1 MRKVAVSTSIALLL
15 AMLSVSAAG
24 QTNRAYSKTE
34 AEARKVVSKVLKAS
48 PIIDGHNDLFAW
60 YFGCDYK
67 KLPKCPQ
74 GVEDYPIDRVTKG
87 QTDIP
92 RWRKGGVGG
101 VLLNVFGSDVFDAS
115 RESAFAYL
123 LEKSYPNDLQV
134 VTTTAGMRRA
144 MRSGKIALLL
154 TMEDSEK
161 LKGDISKLDLLYNL
175 GLRCMTFTYMTGPF
189 GDGSDDEPRNN
200 GLSENGKQ
208 LVKRMNDLGILI
220 DMSHISPKTMSDI
233 LDLTKAPVIF
243 SHSNARGLANVN
255 RNVPDDVLLRLKTN
269 GGMIMLD
276 MVADHVTNQFG
287 KWMKEGDEIY
297 FATKKKSPDDK
308 AFLKHIMAEWESKN
322 PMPRVSVADVA
333 DHFDYVKKLI
343 GVEHI
348 GIGGDYDG
356 MDFPIPGLEDIS
368 TFPTLLTELARRG
381 WSEKELRQIT
391 GLNFLRVFG
400 EIEKVSEG
408 SKKTSR
414 R

>member
-1 MRKVAVSTSIALLL
+1 
-15 AMLSVSAAG
+15 
-24 QTNRAYSKTE
+24 
-34 AEARKVVSKVLKAS
+34 
-48 PIIDGHNDLFAW
+48 
-60 YFGCDYK
+60 
-67 KLPKCPQ
+67 
-74 GVEDYPIDRVTKG
+74 
-87 QTDIP
+87 
-92 RWRKGGVGG
+92 
-101 VLLNVFGSDVFDAS
+101 
-115 RESAFAYL
+115 
-123 LEKSYPNDLQV
+123 
-134 VTTTAGMRRA
+134 
-144 MRSGKIALLL
+144 L

-255 RNVPDDVLLRLKTN
+255 RNVPDDVLLRLKAN

-287 KWMKEGDEIY
+287 RWMKEGDEIY

-308 AFLKHIMAEWESKN
+308 AFLKHVMAEWESKN

-333 DHFDYVKKLI
+333 DHFDYVKQLI

-356 MDFPIPGLEDIS
+356 MDFPIPGLEDVS
-368 TFPTLLTELARRG
+368 TFPNLLTELARRG

-391 GLNFLRVFG
+391 GLNLLRVFG